1 MLYWL
6 YDIPT
11 LLTVAL
17 FAAVFV
23 GVCWLMWYTVA
34 VGALLN
40 MVPADG
46 QSIPRRSRRVVA
58 SLRADLS
65 ADDDGVGAEG
75 LSGQRVLLGDRAVGV
90 EPVDEGAGC
99 GKFDLH
105 DERAQRVAVGDHDHA
120 LALLQCGDDPLLEER
135 HDA

>member
-17 FAAVFV
+17 FA
-23 GVCWLMWYTVA
+23 GIST
-34 VGALLN
+34 
-40 MVPADG
+40 
-46 QSIPRRSRRVVA
+46 
-58 SLRADLS
+58 DLS

-105 DERAQRVAVGDHDHA
+105 HLIGEAGRG
-120 LALLQCGDDPLLEER
+120 P
-135 HDA
+135 